1 MGWPWRP
8 GSTEVLALLLGGVLA
23 AHAEDLTRL
32 LERHGPPSRSLM
44 LAERARDPD
53 EPLLVYWMRTEAD
66 PLGLGAAL
74 PGTLV
79 VNLDAATG
87 RVQSQTFLAMAS
99 DAQKASWEAA
109 LRARDGDLSTG
120 EEERPGGRFRWYRL
134 SLEGGGRA
142 EVSVRLGGSGEGMA
156 DGRPSPDLWV
166 QVEAAP

>member
-1 MGWPWRP
+1 MLG
-8 GSTEVLALLLGGVLA
+8 LLLGGILA
-23 AHAEDLTRL
+23 ARGEDLAVL
-32 LERHGPPSRSLM
+32 MERHGPPSRSLT

-53 EPLLVYWMRTEAD
+53 EPLLIYWLRAEAD
-66 PLGLGAAL
+66 PLLLGQAL

-79 VNLDAATG
+79 VNLDAGTG

-109 LRARDGDLSTG
+109 LRARGEDLSTG

-142 EVSVRLGGSGEGMA
+142 EVSVRLGGSGQGMA